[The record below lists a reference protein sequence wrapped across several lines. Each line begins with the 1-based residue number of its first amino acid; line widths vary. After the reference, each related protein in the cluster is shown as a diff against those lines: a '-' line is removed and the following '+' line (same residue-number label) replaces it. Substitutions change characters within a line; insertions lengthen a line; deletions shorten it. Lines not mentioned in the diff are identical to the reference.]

1 MKDKIVENSEDLV
14 NDFQDETISKE
25 LQKSEEDIK
34 AGRTIDFE
42 DFKQKLKAKY
52 NISFIRIFK

>member
-42 DFKQKLKAKY
+42 DFKQKLKTKY
-52 NISFIRIFK
+52 KI